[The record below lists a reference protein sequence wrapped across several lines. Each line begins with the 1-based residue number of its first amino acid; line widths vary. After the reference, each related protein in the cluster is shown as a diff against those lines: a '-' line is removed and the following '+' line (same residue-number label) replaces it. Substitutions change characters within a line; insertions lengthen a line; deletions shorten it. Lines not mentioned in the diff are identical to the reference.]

1 MKRVPWKRL
10 ARFSLWGL
18 LAYLMVIAFGNRIAE
33 FMSQAPTTVPFKMF
47 AGGLGIGLFV
57 GTLVYF
63 GVFLLLFSMGWFF
76 VREGMPDAEI
86 PGWLGMPQNYY
97 RDALLTGL
105 GGASA
110 LIALGR
116 VMQWAQT
123 RLPTPSRAL
132 GTTFGS
138 DFDTRLPAVAIGG
151 QTLLHTLLMLGVI
164 AAAAGFVAAR
174 CKSRVLRIVL
184 FVLASLALVG
194 GWGNGADFASQWVR
208 NALLVAL
215 IVFGVARV
223 VRLNLLGYFLVLAIP
238 SLLLGAQ
245 EMLSQPNSFYRQQG
259 YMVLGALVAL
269 LLWPLFAWLTGSDR
283 PAEETVAAGGA
294 ASRL

>member
-1 MKRVPWKRL
+1 
-10 ARFSLWGL
+10 
-18 LAYLMVIAFGNRIAE
+18 
-33 FMSQAPTTVPFKMF
+33 
-47 AGGLGIGLFV
+47 
-57 GTLVYF
+57 
-63 GVFLLLFSMGWFF
+63 
-76 VREGMPDAEI
+76 
-86 PGWLGMPQNYY
+86 
-97 RDALLTGL
+97 
-105 GGASA
+105 
-110 LIALGR
+110 
-116 VMQWAQT
+116 
-123 RLPTPSRAL
+123 
-132 GTTFGS
+132 
-138 DFDTRLPAVAIGG
+138 
-151 QTLLHTLLMLGVI
+151 
-164 AAAAGFVAAR
+164 
-174 CKSRVLRIVL
+174 LRIVL